1 MSPRPLPA
9 PDAAP
14 GVELI
19 QIEPT
24 TRCNFTCGFCCGRGM
39 VQSDIDVAQFERTLA
54 DYPGA
59 EHLELQGEGEPL
71 MHPRF
76 FDMVELARAR
86 GVRVS
91 FISNGSHFSPQNVDR
106 LLRSGAVEKV
116 SVSLESS
123 DGDTFRAIRGG
134 KLEKVVAGIERLMT
148 ERNARGL
155 ARPVVGFSVTLLRR
169 TEGHTRGIVALYRRL
184 GLDGGLTAQP
194 LQHMPAYATAYAPA
208 MTGEPLGPGET
219 DRRMMDFLVASLG
232 AQRARAGDGFYDV
245 LMKGWRPGQ
254 RRCPWLDRALYV
266 NRDGVITPCC
276 MVKDQAQALGRV
288 GVDPPEVVL
297 ARRAQLRDDLAAGH
311 VPRPCAGC
319 EIARYAVMGKREVVG
334 RAVRTGLRALQIVE
348 D

>member
-1 MSPRPLPA
+1 VPEAEPA
-9 PDAAP
+9 IQC
-14 GVELI
+14 I

-24 TRCNFTCGFCCGRGM
+24 TRCNFTCGFCCGRSM
-39 VQSDIDVAQFERTLA
+39 VQSDIDVTRFERALDDFA
-54 DYPGA
+54 GA

-76 FDMVELARAR
+76 FDMVDLARDR

-91 FISNGSHFSPQNVDR
+91 FITNGSLLSPETVDR

-116 SVSLESS
+116 SISLESA

-134 KLEKVVAGIERLMT
+134 KLEKVVAGIERLVA

-169 TEGHTRGIVALYRRL
+169 TEGHLAGIVDLYRRL
-184 GLDGGLTAQP
+184 GLDGGITGQP
-194 LQHMPAYATAYAPA
+194 LQHMPAYATAYPPA
-208 MTGEPLGPGET
+208 MDSEPLGPGET
-219 DRRMMDFLVASLG
+219 DRRMLEFLVATMR
-232 AQRARAGDGFYDV
+232 AQHARAGDGFYDV
-245 LMKGWRPGQ
+245 LMEGWRPSQ

-276 MVKDQAQALGRV
+276 MIKEEAHALGRV
-288 GVDPPEVVL
+288 GVDARKDVL
-297 ARRAQLRDDLAAGH
+297 ARRAEMRDELARGAI
-311 VPRPCAGC
+311 PRPCSGC
-319 EIARYAVMGKREVVG
+319 EIARYAVMGKTEVVG
-334 RAVRTGLRALQIVE
+334 RALRTGLRVLRIVQ